1 MLSCNRISIR
11 TDLYCDRVCLDLHK
25 NDFLYY
31 DKDGFELNRAEQKYY
46 QICGYK
52 LDHTLNHH
60 AYQVPWYTSS
70 DPTLIV
76 DHSLILYRC
85 GYRGDAERQ
94 LRALKESIPQTSL
107 MLMTKPKWGFDFAL
121 DSIDSSGNVFEV
133 IHIEYDTNIFTEFC
147 NQVNKIQERID
158 HTDWRDAASSIE
170 HKRDQWQSLRGFAQN
185 DWKARYLLNWS
196 RAEFTE
202 KAI

>member
-1 MLSCNRISIR
+1 MLSCNQISIR

-70 DPTLIV
+70 DPRLIV

-121 DSIDSSGNVFEV
+121 DSIDSSGNIFEV

-158 HTDWRDAASSIE
+158 HTDWRNAASSIE

-185 DWKARYLLNWS
+185 DWKAKHLLNWS

>member
-1 MLSCNRISIR
+1 MLSCNQISIR

-121 DSIDSSGNVFEV
+121 DSIDQDGNIFEV
-133 IHIEYDTNIFTEFC
+133 LHIEYDTINYDEFVQELNSVQLQIDNI
-147 NQVNKIQERID
+147 
-158 HTDWRDAASSIE
+158 DWHSASKAILE
-170 HKRDQWQSLRGFAQN
+170 HREDWQYLRGFAQN
-185 DWKARYLLNWS
+185 DWKARYLLNWQ
-196 RAEFTE
+196 RAEYTE
-202 KAI
+202 KTI